1 LGYNPS
7 RSGFIAGVR
16 SSSTPESHYVPVYPS
31 NIKRDAALRA
41 LAPELPCYVKFPKV
55 VYNKALSFK
64 RHFAG
69 TTMYAVKCNTDPLF
83 LRQIYRAG
91 IRDFDVASI
100 KEIALIHDLFPDAK
114 MHFMHTIK
122 PIEAIRRAYFDYGI
136 RDFSLDYM
144 EELEKILEAT
154 DHANDLSLFVRF
166 APPKNGS
173 ASIDFSSKFG
183 CSAEEA
189 VTLLQSA
196 RPVSQKLGLAFH
208 VGTQTT
214 DMSAYTRALN
224 LTQQIIAE
232 AGISVDA
239 LDIGGGFAVD
249 YPDSTAP
256 QMENSLLN
264 LNKLIRDMGLE
275 HLELYAEPGRV
286 MVAEGAF
293 LVVRVEQRKDN
304 LLYINDG
311 TYGGLFDAGKAL
323 GQQFAV
329 RHIPAQPAITQQHDT
344 AFKLAG
350 PTCDSLDMMDGPF
363 LLPNTIKTGDWI
375 EIRNLGAY
383 SQVLRTPFNGFD
395 EHQTLEM

>member
-16 SSSTPESHYVPVYPS
+16 SSSTSESHYVPVYPS
-31 NIKRDAALRA
+31 DIKRDAAIRA
-41 LAPELPCYVKFPKV
+41 LAPALPCYVKFPKV

-64 RHFAG
+64 RHFVG

-83 LRQIYRAG
+83 LQQIYRAG
-91 IRDFDVASI
+91 VREFDVASI
-100 KEIALIHDLFPDAK
+100 KEIALIHGLFPDAK

-136 RDFSLDYM
+136 RDFSLDCM
-144 EELEKILEAT
+144 EELDKILEAT
-154 DHANDLSLFVRF
+154 NNAPDLSLFVRF
-166 APPKNGS
+166 APPKNVT

-183 CSAEEA
+183 CSVDEA
-189 VTLLQSA
+189 VALLKAA

-214 DMSAYTRALN
+214 DMSAYTRALD
-224 LTQQIIAE
+224 LTKRIIKQADVAIE
-232 AGISVDA
+232 A

-256 QMENSLLN
+256 QLENSLFN
-264 LNKLIRDMGLE
+264 LNKLIKHMKLD
-275 HLELYAEPGRV
+275 HLELYAEPGRI
-286 MVAEGAF
+286 MVAEGTF
-293 LVVRVEQRKDN
+293 LVVRVEQRKGD

-311 TYGGLFDAGKAL
+311 TYGGLFDAGKTL

-329 RHIPAQPAITQQHDT
+329 RHIPAHPAIAQAHET
-344 AFKLAG
+344 AFRLAG

-363 LLPNTIKTGDWI
+363 LLPDNIKTGDWI
-375 EIRNLGAY
+375 EIKNLGAY
-383 SQVLRTPFNGFD
+383 SQVLRTAFNGFED
-395 EHQTLEM
+395 YQTLEM